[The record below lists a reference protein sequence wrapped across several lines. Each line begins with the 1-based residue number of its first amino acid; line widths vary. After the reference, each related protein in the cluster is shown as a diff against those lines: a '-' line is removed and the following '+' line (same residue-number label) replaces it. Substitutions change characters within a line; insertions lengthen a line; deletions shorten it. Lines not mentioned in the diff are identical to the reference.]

1 MINLF
6 WGDDFLKKIETDKL
20 LGSLRL
26 AHNID
31 QYFKD
36 NGDAL
41 IDTNLS
47 KALCKL
53 AAEKELS
60 KPEIF
65 RLAEINEIYGYQI
78 FAGKRIPSRDKLI
91 CLGFGM
97 KLSSNE
103 MQDLLKLAGMAPL
116 YPKNVRDSIILFG
129 FLHQQTLMAVNEA
142 LFEKK
147 QVILG

>member
-1 MINLF
+1 M
-6 WGDDFLKKIETDKL
+6 
-20 LGSLRL
+20 
-26 AHNID
+26 
-31 QYFKD
+31 
-36 NGDAL
+36 
-41 IDTNLS
+41 
-47 KALCKL
+47 
-53 AAEKELS
+53 
-60 KPEIF
+60 
-65 RLAEINEIYGYQI
+65 
-78 FAGKRIPSRDKLI
+78 I